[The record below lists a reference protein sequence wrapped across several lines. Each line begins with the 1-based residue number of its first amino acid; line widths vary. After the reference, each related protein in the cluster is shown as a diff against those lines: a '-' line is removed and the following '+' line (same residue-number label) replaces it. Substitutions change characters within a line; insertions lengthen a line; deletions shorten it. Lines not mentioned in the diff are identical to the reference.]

1 MVSISFVNN
10 KGGVGKTTLCCN
22 FSQALAIVGQKVLCI
37 DNDCQHNLTGL
48 LGLSVADTTVLDLYR
63 LTDLSSV
70 DSLLSDAILESTVQ
84 NLHCITAP
92 DSLTDS
98 DVPNE
103 RILADAIAA
112 SFIPRYYD
120 FIIFDNHPGISLL
133 QRSSLHASQ
142 FVFIPTELQQLA
154 VNGLS
159 VIFRFL
165 TEVFSFNSDTIR
177 IIPNKFRNVK
187 RHHAFL
193 ESLNQLFP
201 GSVTETPIPLDNI
214 FDELV
219 TDGKILFL
227 DRFMSSKSVPYFVK
241 LMVEL
246 FPFAHDSLYEN
257 LQDQRNKHLSDNAR
271 IRLQQFKAK
280 ESTNES

>member
-22 FSQALAIVGQKVLCI
+22 LAQALAIVGQKVLCI
-37 DNDCQHNLTGL
+37 DNDGQHNLSAL
-48 LGLSVADTTVLDLYR
+48 LGLSVADTTVLDFYR
-63 LTDLSSV
+63 LRDPSAADT
-70 DSLLSDAILESTVQ
+70 LLSNAILESTVP

-92 DSLTDS
+92 DSLS
-98 DVPNE
+98 DADVSNE

-112 SFIPRYYD
+112 SFIPGFYD
-120 FIIFDNHPGISLL
+120 FVIFDNHPGISLL
-133 QRSSLHASQ
+133 QRASLHASQ

-159 VIFRFL
+159 IIFRFL
-165 TEVFSFNSDTIR
+165 TEVFSFNAETIR
-177 IIPNKFRNVK
+177 IIPNKYRDVK
-187 RHHAFL
+187 RQNAFI
-193 ESLNQLFP
+193 ESLNHLFP
-201 GSVTETPIPLDNI
+201 GSVTETPIPLDNV

-227 DRFMSSKSVPYFVK
+227 DRFMSGKSVPYFVK

-246 FPFAHDSLYEN
+246 FPFAQESLHRN
-257 LQDQRNKHLSDNAR
+257 LQEQRNRHLSDNAR

-280 ESTNES
+280 ESSNES